1 MKSKST
7 IAFVLLG
14 CGDEVINEVV
24 SELKTIDSVKEYVR
38 LNSNWKIIIKLE
50 GDIEQI
56 REIIRWKI
64 RKMENI
70 ESTLTLIEYMD

>member
-1 MKSKST
+1 LTNKPT

-24 SELKTIDSVKEYVR
+24 EELKTIDSIKEYVR
-38 LNSNWKIIIKLE
+38 LDSAWKIIIKLE

-64 RKMENI
+64 RKMANI
-70 ESTLTLIEYMD
+70 ETTLTLIEYMD

>member
-1 MKSKST
+1 MKNKPT

-24 SELKTIDSVKEYVR
+24 DELKTIDSVKEYAR
-38 LNSNWKIIIKLE
+38 LEGTWKIIIKLV
-50 GDIEQI
+50 GDMEQI

-64 RKMENI
+64 RKMSNI
-70 ESTLTLIEYMD
+70 ETTLTLIEYMD

>member
-1 MKSKST
+1 MKNKHT

-24 SELKTIDSVKEYVR
+24 DELKTIDSVKEYTR
-38 LNSNWKIIIKLE
+38 LEGTWKIIIKLE
-50 GDIEQI
+50 GDMEQI

-64 RKMENI
+64 RKMSNI
-70 ESTLTLIEYMD
+70 ETTLTLIEYME

>member
-1 MKSKST
+1 LKSKST

-24 SELKTIDSVKEYVR
+24 SELKTIDSVKEYMR

>member
-1 MKSKST
+1 VKSKST

>member
-1 MKSKST
+1 M
-7 IAFVLLG
+7 AFVLLG

-24 SELKTIDSVKEYVR
+24 SELKTIDSVKEYMR

>member
-24 SELKTIDSVKEYVR
+24 SELKTIDSVKEYMR

>member
-1 MKSKST
+1 MTNKPT

-24 SELKTIDSVKEYVR
+24 EELKTIDSIKEYVR
-38 LNSNWKIIIKLE
+38 LDSAWKIIIKLE

-64 RKMENI
+64 RKMANI
-70 ESTLTLIEYMD
+70 ETTLTLIEYMD

>member
-1 MKSKST
+1 MENKFT

-14 CGDEVINEVV
+14 CGDEVIDEVV
-24 SELKTIDSVKEYVR
+24 DELKTIDSIKEYVR
-38 LNSNWKIIIKLE
+38 LDSPWKIIIKLE

-64 RKMENI
+64 RKMSNI
-70 ESTLTLIEYMD
+70 ETTLTLIEYMN

>member
-1 MKSKST
+1 MKNKPT

-14 CGDEVINEVV
+14 CGDEVIDEVV
-24 SELKTIDSVKEYVR
+24 DELKIIDSVKEYVR
-38 LNSNWKIIIKLE
+38 LDSPWKIIIKLE

-64 RKMENI
+64 RKMSNI
-70 ESTLTLIEYMD
+70 ETTLTLIEYMN

>member
-1 MKSKST
+1 M
-7 IAFVLLG
+7 AFVLLG